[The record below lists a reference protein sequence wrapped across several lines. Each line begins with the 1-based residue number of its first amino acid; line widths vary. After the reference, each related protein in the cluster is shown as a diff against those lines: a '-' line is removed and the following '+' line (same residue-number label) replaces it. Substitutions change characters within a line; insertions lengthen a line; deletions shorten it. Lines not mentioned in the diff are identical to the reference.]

1 MDIHPWLQHKI
12 NKKISRKSLM
22 KKQKRKKKKKEQ
34 YKEHLGIVPSKLD
47 SFTGLL
53 I

>member
-1 MDIHPWLQHKI
+1 MDIYPWLQHKI
-12 NKKISRKSLM
+12 NKKINRKNSM
-22 KKQKRKKKKKEQ
+22 KKEKKEQ

-47 SFTGLL
+47 SFIGLL

>member
-1 MDIHPWLQHKI
+1 MEIEI
-12 NKKISRKSLM
+12 R
-22 KKQKRKKKKKEQ
+22 KKEQ

-53 I
+53 IQIKQYKQKIK